1 MPCRFAGISYF
12 LNPSLKIIKKFMTY
26 LSSTKSAIAPPVL
39 VENQQSNF
47 TLPVDGLEDQTL
59 VSNKS
64 FDNASEVSTAV
75 VYELIEPNSPVDEES
90 SDRSETTPSMEELKG
105 NSPWSD
111 DSEIELDGEFETP
124 EIFKNEVTSSFD
136 EAAIE
141 TPLLF
146 INYVYGTAGS
156 DNPFD
161 NPDFEGTHF
170 IDYMYGYGGNDI
182 LLAGDQNDKLYGGDG
197 NDLLAGGNNSDY
209 LEGGL
214 GNDILY
220 GDAGGAFDG
229 NDTILGGLGQDEI
242 YGQGGNDILAGESGD
257 DYIAGGSGND
267 LIEGGNGLDRL
278 FGNAGHDQLFGG
290 ASSDEL
296 DGGAGNDTLIGGF
309 GNDIINGY
317 GDNTPSF
324 SYQVDVLTGD
334 ETTSLPEQKNLGDG
348 ADTFVLGDQS
358 NVYYTAPSSYAKIT
372 DFNRMEGD
380 EIQVHGVISDYS
392 LSLGANWGGVGSQ
405 NVLIWHQSDL
415 IGVVLNTTDINL
427 QWDFTFV

>member
-1 MPCRFAGISYF
+1 
-12 LNPSLKIIKKFMTY
+12 MTD
-26 LSSTKSAIAPPVL
+26 LSSTNSAIVPPVL
-39 VENQQSNF
+39 VENQSNNF

-59 VSNKS
+59 MSNQS
-64 FDNASEVSTAV
+64 FDNATEVSTEV
-75 VYELIEPNSPVDEES
+75 VYEPIVPNSLSDEES
-90 SDRSETTPSMEELKG
+90 SDRSETTPLSETLKG
-105 NSPWSD
+105 NSPWPD
-111 DSEIELDGEFETP
+111 DSKIEIDREFETL
-124 EIFKNEVTSSFD
+124 EKSTNERTSSFD

-141 TPLLF
+141 IPFLF
-146 INYVYGTAGS
+146 VNYVYGTAGF

-170 IDYMYGYGGNDI
+170 IDYMYGYGGND
-182 LLAGDQNDKLYGGDG
+182 LLVAGDQNDKLYGGDG
-197 NDLLAGGNNSDY
+197 NDWLAGGNNSDY

-214 GNDILY
+214 GHDILY

-229 NDTILGGLGQDEI
+229 NDTILGGLGKDEI
-242 YGQGGNDILAGESGD
+242 YGQGGHDILAGEGGN
-257 DYIAGGSGND
+257 DYMAGGSGND

-278 FGNAGHDQLFGG
+278 FGNSGHDQLLGG

-296 DGGAGNDTLIGGF
+296 DGGAGNDTLMGGF

-317 GDNTPSF
+317 GDNAPSF
-324 SYQVDVLTGD
+324 SYQIDVLTGD
-334 ETTSLPEQKNLGDG
+334 EANSLPEQKNLGDG

-358 NVYYTAPSSYAKIT
+358 NVYYTAPGSYAKIT

-415 IGVVLNTTDINL
+415 IGVVLNTPDIKL